1 MTVDDSGRYSPA
13 TLYSKV
19 HGAVRAK
26 LEQAKAEADAAHH
39 RALNTLQNELETM
52 RDQLKEERD
61 RRLVAES
68 SLMENSNKLFQLES
82 RLRDADEHEEYA
94 RNRSRVTEEL
104 ERCDAPETVT
114 KLWRTPM
121 LCLTPH
127 SVDVVGTARGT
138 RSPCLRSSLAS
149 RMRTRSAR

>member
-13 TLYSKV
+13 TLYSKI

-26 LEQAKAEADAAHH
+26 LEQAKAESDAAHQ

-61 RRLVAES
+61 RRLVAEA

-94 RNRSRVTEEL
+94 RSRSRMTEEL
-104 ERCDAPETVT
+104 ERYDAPVACLLEVGGGG
-114 KLWRTPM
+114 RTM
-121 LCLTPH
+121 TNCFG
-127 SVDVVGTARGT
+127 DVGGIGTQ
-138 RSPCLRSSLAS
+138 LEE
-149 RMRTRSAR
+149 

>member
-1 MTVDDSGRYSPA
+1 MTMDDSGRYLPA

-26 LEQAKAEADAAHH
+26 LEQTKAEADAAHQ

-61 RRLVAES
+61 RRLVAEA

-82 RLRDADEHEEYA
+82 RLRDADEHEEFA
-94 RNRSRVTEEL
+94 RSRSRVTEEL
-104 ERCDAPETVT
+104 ERYDSRNCHDVA
-114 KLWRTPM
+114 LD
-121 LCLTPH
+121 
-127 SVDVVGTARGT
+127 DVVLDAAFDVVDTQLEERNRHACGAY
-138 RSPCLRSSLAS
+138 SS
-149 RMRTRSAR
+149 RE

>member
-1 MTVDDSGRYSPA
+1 MTVDDSARYSPA
-13 TLYSKV
+13 TLYSKIQ
-19 HGAVRAK
+19 GAVRAK
-26 LEQAKAEADAAHH
+26 LEQAKAEADGAHQ

-104 ERCDAPETVT
+104 ERYDE
-114 KLWRTPM
+114 
-121 LCLTPH
+121 H
-127 SVDVVGTARGT
+127 
-138 RSPCLRSSLAS
+138 PCSCHQVADDR
-149 RMRTRSAR
+149 